1 MFVCHVVQLGWTKA
15 MYASICIVRCS
26 GNKVPKLSFGFQR
39 CGDEYLWDIE
49 KKVETL
55 MTSGFNSFHCT
66 YHNGIPPHP
75 YQSCIVWS
83 SNGGYQQWWGFVQCT
98 HYYCALLPMDTYEPQ
113 CNQWRCSEKLVDDW
127 NFELWQKTKFSQ
139 TIAKRIRQKCGALKL
154 VSSSVREKLGE
165 IMAQMCTI
173 ILFSYLSVIVTF
185 AVKALSN
192 IASFSI
198 HSQV

>member
-1 MFVCHVVQLGWTKA
+1 
-15 MYASICIVRCS
+15 
-26 GNKVPKLSFGFQR
+26 
-39 CGDEYLWDIE
+39 
-49 KKVETL
+49 

-127 NFELWQKTKFSQ
+127 RPNTAKVRRSQISKLKCEWKIGWDHGTNVYDYFVFLPQCHCHLCSKGTFQHCLLWQLLPSLDRWSKMKLFLSCQ
-139 TIAKRIRQKCGALKL
+139 SHKLKWCFWFASCMYIAASILCLWKRLNQ
-154 VSSSVREKLGE
+154 
-165 IMAQMCTI
+165 
-173 ILFSYLSVIVTF
+173 
-185 AVKALSN
+185 
-192 IASFSI
+192 
-198 HSQV
+198 